1 VCVLHTPKTQK
12 YTKRYINTVTR
23 PFLQNLNKIHKEIWE
38 ESDDGEI
45 SPQKIKNTIKKVAGY
60 TVVDKY
66 WEELHNFDRIEQVP
80 ETQTWIVN
88 KPEKAGIDTKKTGE
102 RKAKRVMIP
111 EDVLKAGEQYGVN
124 FSAVM
129 TEALIDEI
137 SNKEQFIEDYLGDSY
152 SENESD
158 FIFSLL
164 KNDLYQRKG
173 DKRQIARRDK
183 RRRSL
188 FKDIFGKDKV
198 SKEQEK
204 QIEKLRKK
212 SFKLNEMLEV

>member
-1 VCVLHTPKTQK
+1 M
-12 YTKRYINTVTR
+12 TR

-38 ESDDGEI
+38 KSEDGEI

-88 KPEKAGIDTKKTGE
+88 KPKETGIDTQKKGE

-111 EDVLKAGEQYGVN
+111 EDVLKASEQYGVN

-129 TEALIDEI
+129 TEALIEEV
-137 SNKEQFIEDYLGDSY
+137 SNKEQFIEDYLGDQY
-152 SENESD
+152 SEQESN
-158 FIFSLL
+158 FIFELL

-183 RRRSL
+183 RRRKL
-188 FKDIFGKDKV
+188 YEETFDVDTVGKDDEKDI
-198 SKEQEK
+198 EN
-204 QIEKLRKK
+204 LRKK
-212 SFKLNEMLEV
+212 SFKLHEMLEV